1 MKTKWSLSINRKN
14 WPRIFGGVLF
24 TALVLVIIYYGRE
37 AIIANAHPPIKLIV
51 FAFSTQKEVLTE
63 GIIPAF
69 ERVWEAETGQEI
81 EVEAVFGPSASLAG
95 QIDLGAPADI
105 AIFSNIRHVRWLK
118 IGRMVNSKTEPII
131 VGYSPMVIVTR
142 PGNPHHISGFAD
154 LMRPDIQLVHA
165 DPRSS
170 GAGEWSLLA
179 EYGSAL
185 IETNDPEVAK
195 EQMLTIWNNVK
206 LLGDSARSIISLF
219 ELGAGDV
226 LITYEQDARLA
237 QERGALIEVVLPN
250 TTINTENVAVII
262 DENVNQSE
270 NKAVNAFMD
279 YLLSKES
286 QQIFAKYNMRPAT
299 FLYGDFPAIIRPFTI
314 DEIGG
319 WTQAY
324 TQLVERIWEQEFAQK
339 HDLGLNLTLLDSGE

>member
-1 MKTKWSLSINRKN
+1 MKTKWSISIEREN

-24 TALVLVIIYYGRE
+24 TALVLVIIYYVRE
-37 AIIANAHPPIKLIV
+37 AIIANAQPPIKLIV
-51 FAFSTQKEVLTE
+51 FAFSTQEEVLTE
-63 GIIPAF
+63 GILPAF
-69 ERVWEAETGQEI
+69 ERAWEAETGQEI

-118 IGRMVNSKTEPII
+118 IGRMVDSKTEPII
-131 VGYSPMVIVTR
+131 VGYSPMVIATR
-142 PGNPHHISGFAD
+142 PGNPYQISGFGD
-154 LMRPDIQLVHA
+154 LMKPGIQLVHA

-179 EYGSAL
+179 EYGSEL
-185 IETNDPEVAK
+185 IETNDPEIAK

-219 ELGAGDV
+219 ELGAGDA

-237 QERGALIEVVLPN
+237 QERGVLIEIILPN

-262 DENVNQSE
+262 DENVSQSE
-270 NKAVNAFMD
+270 RQAVNAFMD
-279 YLLSKES
+279 YLLSEES
-286 QQIFAKYNMRPAT
+286 QQILAKYYMRPAK
-299 FLYGDFPAIIRPFTI
+299 FPHEDFPAIIRPFTI
-314 DEIGG
+314 DDMGG
-319 WTQAY
+319 WTKAY

-339 HDLGLNLTLLDSGE
+339 HDLDLNLTLLDSGE